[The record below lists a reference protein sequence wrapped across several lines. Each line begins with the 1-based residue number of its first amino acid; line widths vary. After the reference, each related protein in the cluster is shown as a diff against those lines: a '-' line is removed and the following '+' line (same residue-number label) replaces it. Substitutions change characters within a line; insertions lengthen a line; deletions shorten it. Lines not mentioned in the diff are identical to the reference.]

1 MNEIQNISLSNFG
14 LIKVKLPDSLFNKLK
29 LECNTCSNN
38 KEFVSGL
45 SSDGIANHYLLTDS
59 TAIKSFA
66 LDTANL
72 YCNEYSDAVTWK
84 IKSDDLDSSKLIPWE
99 PWINLQT
106 KNQWIPPHNHSGL
119 LAYTVWIDIPSPSIF
134 EIIYNTISGETMK
147 RKLYLSEKDNGY
159 MLMFPSKLIHC
170 VYPYNEEL
178 TRISISGNLALRH
191 LGI

>member
-1 MNEIQNISLSNFG
+1 MTDVQSITLSNFG
-14 LIKVKLPDSLFNKLK
+14 LIKVKLPESLFNELK
-29 LECNTCSNN
+29 YECKTCFDNN
-38 KEFVSGL
+38 EFISGL
-45 SSDGIANHYLLTDS
+45 TSDGVAKHYSFKDS
-59 TAIKSFA
+59 TNLKSFA
-66 LDTANL
+66 LNTANA
-72 YCNEYSDAVTWK
+72 YFTEYSEAITWQ
-84 IKSDDLDSSKLIPWE
+84 IRSNDLDESNLIPWE
-99 PWINLQT
+99 PWINLQN

-119 LAYTVWIDIPSPSIF
+119 LAYTIWMDIPSPSIF

-147 RKLYLSEKDNGY
+147 RKLYLSEKDIGY